1 MLVDVVAASPFDDSV
16 QHRVFASAVALLLAL
31 VPRSQLARVCGDA
44 VVAVA
49 SGPASARS
57 VVAVASGPASA
68 RSLALLQRLCIVA
81 GPCDGRGDAVAAVAC
96 PVLASMLQSIPL
108 PPTHEHAPLCAA
120 VADVLLALMGGDDVM
135 PSHADVFRLARCTV
149 ELLNAVVVA
158 ASAPP
163 SPPPPSSAP
172 SWAPSSSS
180 SSRSSAPSASPPS
193 SPTGL
198 DVTLDALAAMP
209 LPTPVHSVTTLITRL
224 CALQPTCVLLL
235 RAMLQA
241 LCDSGDAPHSQLLL
255 QTVVHVSLRVSIAP
269 RLLAVLLTD
278 VVGGVGLE
286 THVLAPIAVCPSL
299 SLVAPCRHV
308 TGCGRCC
315 HVVSLSV
322 CRRLPAW

>member
-1 MLVDVVAASPFDDSV
+1 MCVLLQAIMTLVDVVAATPFDDSV

-49 SGPASARS
+49 SC
-57 VVAVASGPASA
+57 PASA
-68 RSLALLQRLCIVA
+68 RSLALLQRLCVVA

-96 PVLASMLQSIPL
+96 PVLASVLQSIPL

-135 PSHADVFRLARCTV
+135 PSHADVFRLACCTV

-158 ASAPP
+158 ASAP

-172 SWAPSSSS
+172 SCEPSSSS
-180 SSRSSAPSASPPS
+180 SSRSSAPSSSPS
-193 SPTGL
+193 SSSTGL

-209 LPTPVHSVTTLITRL
+209 LPTAVHSVTTLVARL
-224 CALQPTCVLLL
+224 CAVQPTCVLLL
-235 RAMLQA
+235 RAMLQS
-241 LCDSGDAPHSQLLL
+241 LCNSGDAPHSQLLL

-286 THVLAPIAVCPSL
+286 THVLAPIAVCP
-299 SLVAPCRHV
+299 
-308 TGCGRCC
+308 
-315 HVVSLSV
+315 
-322 CRRLPAW
+322 